1 MGRVRV
7 VDTSDVYDN
16 AIKQRAVFYGSVVG
30 KKDRLSSPW
39 PDELVHIGKCVGSIY
54 WSDKSLN
61 GGQWEIYK
69 HIAEAGQDLFINP
82 ETTVLLDRNGREVV
96 FGPDDAVPSEGPVIE
111 GCDVYQVTSRMPR
124 HITALAED
132 RGIQA
137 VLHDGSYY
145 EIRLPKA
152 MWGSG
157 VHPDTGETFLVLY
170 SKEGIH
176 FLVTGEELDITAD
189 GIVG

>member
-7 VDTSDVYDN
+7 IDTSDVYDQ
-16 AIKQRAVFYGSVVG
+16 AVKQRKVFYGSFAG
-30 KKDRLSSPW
+30 KKTHLSSPW
-39 PDELVHIGKCVGSIY
+39 PKELIHIGKCVGAIY
-54 WSDKSLN
+54 WSNKSLN
-61 GGQWEIYK
+61 GGKWEIYK

-82 ETTVLLDRNGREVV
+82 DTTVLYDRNGNEVE
-96 FGPDDAVPSEGPVIE
+96 FSEDEDVQGIG
-111 GCDVYQVTSRMPR
+111 GCEVYELASQMPR

-176 FLVTGEELDITAD
+176 FLVTGNELDITPD

>member
-7 VDTSDVYDN
+7 VDTSGVYEA
-16 AIKQRAVFYGSVVG
+16 AIKQRKVFHGSVAG
-30 KKDRLSSPW
+30 KRTQLSSPW
-39 PDELVHIGKCVGSIY
+39 PEELVHIGKCVGSIY
-54 WSDKSLN
+54 WSNKSLN
-61 GGQWEIYK
+61 GGKWETYK
-69 HIAEAGQDLFINP
+69 HIAEAGQDLFLNP
-82 ETTVLLDRNGREVV
+82 ETTVLLDRNGQEVV
-96 FGPDDAVPSEGPVIE
+96 FCGDEDEQSGSAVA
-111 GCDVYQVTSRMPR
+111 GCDVYKVTSKMPR